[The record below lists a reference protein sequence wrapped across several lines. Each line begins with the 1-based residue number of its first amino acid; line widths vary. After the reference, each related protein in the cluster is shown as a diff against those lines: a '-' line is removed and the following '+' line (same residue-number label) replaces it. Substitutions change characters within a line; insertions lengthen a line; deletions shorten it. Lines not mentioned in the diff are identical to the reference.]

1 MSKILLLLLLL
12 LPAQNLFGAYKIKIA
27 VYKDHANLMTYV
39 SKISEKEY
47 RKNILI
53 EEKNHLHYVTSILY
67 ENEKEVNKALSAYK
81 KVFPD

>member
-1 MSKILLLLLLL
+1 MNKILLLLALL

-53 EEKNHLHYVTSILY
+53 EEKNHLHYVTLGT
-67 ENEKEVNKALSAYK
+67 KFALSLFK
-81 KVFPD
+81 KRRASR